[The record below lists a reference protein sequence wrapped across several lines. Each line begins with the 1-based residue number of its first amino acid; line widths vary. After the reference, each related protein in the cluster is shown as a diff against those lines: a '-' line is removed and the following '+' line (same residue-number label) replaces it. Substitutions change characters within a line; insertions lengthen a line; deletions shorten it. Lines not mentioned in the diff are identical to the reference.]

1 MLLQKCEPSCGT
13 IFILRKENVELKGEI
28 GVQLLQQMLFP
39 MLYIVETRKSHFLV
53 RRKLHCLKIQNDTVT
68 KKSLC
73 PKRPVITRAFKIIC
87 L

>member
-1 MLLQKCEPSCGT
+1 
-13 IFILRKENVELKGEI
+13 
-28 GVQLLQQMLFP
+28 
-39 MLYIVETRKSHFLV
+39 MLYIVEMRKSHFLV